1 MPFCPKCRY
10 EYKEGIAECPD
21 CKVGLVAELPP
32 MPEETPDDV
41 LPDVEWVALARLTSN
56 SLAEMVV
63 EGLRAKNIKAI
74 IHSGVG
80 YFGFAGT
87 QGLASFA
94 PVGGGYS
101 ILVAADRIED
111 AVAEAK
117 VLLGDNWDDCKFVDI
132 DPQQERNS

>member
-1 MPFCPKCRY
+1 
-10 EYKEGIAECPD
+10 
-21 CKVGLVAELPP
+21 
-32 MPEETPDDV
+32 
-41 LPDVEWVALARLTSN
+41 
-56 SLAEMVV
+56 MVV
-63 EGLRAKNIKAI
+63 EGLRAKDIPAI

-101 ILVAADRIED
+101 VLVSATHLED
-111 AVAEAK
+111 AIAEAK
-117 VLLGDNWDDCKFVDI
+117 VLLGENWDNCKFVDI